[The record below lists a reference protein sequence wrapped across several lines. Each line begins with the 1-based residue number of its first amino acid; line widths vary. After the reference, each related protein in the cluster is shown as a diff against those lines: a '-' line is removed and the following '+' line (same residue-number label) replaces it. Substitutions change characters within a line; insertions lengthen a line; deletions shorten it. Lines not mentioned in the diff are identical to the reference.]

1 MPLLSDLS
9 RNPDTEASCLGLIAG
24 GGQFPALVI
33 QGAQGQGLRVAAA
46 GFNGHSDPGLVQ
58 QADAYTM
65 LHLGQLGKLLTFFKK
80 NGVGQ
85 VVLAGSIDKPRALDI
100 RPDFRA
106 AKVLWRMR
114 NKGDDALLRALIA
127 ELEAEGFAVRQAAAF
142 LPDLRAQEGVLAKR
156 PPTLEEWE
164 DLQLAWQVAESLGRL
179 DIGQCVVVKRGVVA
193 AVEALEGT
201 DAAIDRGA
209 QLAGA
214 GCVALK
220 RCKPGQDERVDLP
233 AVGLQTVRAL
243 VAAKASCL
251 GLEAGKTLFFDCQ
264 EALELAARHKICI
277 MGLTASLLQRENPP
291 GV

>member
-1 MPLLSDLS
+1 MPSPRHSLNNNQSG
-9 RNPDTEASCLGLIAG
+9 TCLGLIAG
-24 GGQFPALVI
+24 AGQFPSLVI
-33 QGAQGQGLRVAAA
+33 KGAQAQGLRVAVA
-46 GFNGHSDPGLVQ
+46 GFSGHSDPALQQ
-58 QADAYTM
+58 QADAFSM
-65 LHLGQLGKLLTFFKK
+65 LHLGQLGKLLAFFKK
-80 NGVGQ
+80 QAVDQ
-85 VVLAGSIDKPRALDI
+85 VVLAGSINKPRALDI

-106 AKVLWRMR
+106 ARVLWRMR

-142 LPDLRAQEGVLAKR
+142 LPDLRAPKGVLSKR

-164 DLQLAWQVAESLGRL
+164 DLQFAWQVAEAVGRL

-201 DAAIDRGA
+201 DSAIARGA
-209 QLAGA
+209 ELAGA

-233 AVGLQTVRAL
+233 AVGLETVRGLA
-243 VAAKASCL
+243 AAKASCL

-264 EALELAARHKICI
+264 QALELAARHKICI
-277 MGLTASLLQRENPP
+277 VGLCDDILRQPAPP
-291 GV
+291 DV